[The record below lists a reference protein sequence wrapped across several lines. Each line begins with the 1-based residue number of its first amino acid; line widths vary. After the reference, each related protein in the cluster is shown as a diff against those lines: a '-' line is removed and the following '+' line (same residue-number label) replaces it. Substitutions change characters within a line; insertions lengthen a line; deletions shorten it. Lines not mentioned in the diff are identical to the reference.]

1 MLMQRSDLPFDEV
14 MALDRIQKGRPIADD
29 MLRRLRRKGLVEG
42 RKGQLRVAA
51 SVAESTG
58 TKVPYLE
65 LRGHSDEYCMGVIN
79 DLLHSS
85 GPLTRHDVDAA
96 VFSLLSVSLT
106 HEQKTNRVDYLLKK
120 MRREGK
126 IQSVWADGRRVW
138 ELT

>member
-1 MLMQRSDLPFDEV
+1 
-14 MALDRIQKGRPIADD
+14 
-29 MLRRLRRKGLVEG
+29 
-42 RKGQLRVAA
+42 
-51 SVAESTG
+51 
-58 TKVPYLE
+58 
-65 LRGHSDEYCMGVIN
+65 MGVIN

-85 GPLTRHDVDAA
+85 GPLTRHDVGAA

-126 IQSVWADGRRVW
+126 IQSVWADGRRVC